1 MSKLLDVNSL
11 KFGDKLRTKN
21 GRMAVYLKIDK
32 YDGHLLIAIKHMPD
46 NCYLEHYKIKDDI
59 LIVAHSRLNS
69 DFDIIGYWED

>member
-21 GRMAVYLKIDK
+21 GRMAIYLKIDN
-32 YDGHLLIAIKHMPD
+32 YDGHLLIAIKHMTD